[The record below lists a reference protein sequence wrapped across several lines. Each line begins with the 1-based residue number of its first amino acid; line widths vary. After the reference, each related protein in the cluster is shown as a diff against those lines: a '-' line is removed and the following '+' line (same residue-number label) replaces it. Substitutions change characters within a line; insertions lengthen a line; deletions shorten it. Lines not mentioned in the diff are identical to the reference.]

1 VWSNYHCHNHYCDG
15 KGAIEEYI
23 LSAIQKNVQSIG
35 FTSHSPLP
43 FENKWSMD
51 IEKLPSYINE
61 LQQLKE
67 KYQSQIEI
75 YTSLEID
82 FIDGVSG
89 INSELLKDLS
99 LDYTLCSVH
108 FLEKLS
114 NGNYCEIEGST
125 VSFLKG
131 LEEIWNN
138 DKNEMVKAYFGAF
151 KKMLDAAP
159 PTIIGHLDKI
169 KLHKYHSG
177 EFVIDTHSEFYK
189 KEAINCLEY
198 ISKTDSFLEINTRAM
213 YKKELVDPYPSIEL
227 LQIANEL
234 NIPLVLNS
242 DSHHPSEIDNCF
254 VSSAALLLDAG
265 ISKLK
270 TLRQHT
276 WIDAK
281 LTKQGLI
288 Y

>member
-1 VWSNYHCHNHYCDG
+1 VWSNYHCHSNYCDG

-23 LSAIQKNVQSIG
+23 LSAIQKNIQSIG
-35 FTSHSPLP
+35 FTSHCPLP

-51 IEKLPSYINE
+51 NEKLPSYINE
-61 LQQLKE
+61 LQHLKE

-89 INSELLKDLS
+89 VNSELLKDLP

-114 NGNYCEIEGST
+114 DGNYCEIEGST

-131 LEEIWNN
+131 LEEIWHN
-138 DKNEMVKAYFGAF
+138 DKYEMVIAYFEAF
-151 KKMLDAAP
+151 RRMLDSSAP
-159 PTIIGHLDKI
+159 NIIGHLDKI
-169 KLHKYHSG
+169 KLHKYYTG
-177 EFVIDTHSEFYK
+177 EFVIDTHSDFYK
-189 KEAINCLEY
+189 KEAIKCLEN
-198 ISKTDSFLEINTRAM
+198 IAKTDSFLEVNTRAM
-213 YKKELVDPYPSIEL
+213 YKKNLVDPYPSIEL

-254 VSSAALLLDAG
+254 VSTATLLLDAG

>member
-1 VWSNYHCHNHYCDG
+1 MWTNYHCHNNYCDG

-23 LSAIQKNVQSIG
+23 LSAIKKNIQSIG

-43 FENKWSMD
+43 FENKWSMKV
-51 IEKLPSYINE
+51 EKLPEYINE
-61 LQQLKE
+61 LKQLKE

-89 INSELLKDLS
+89 INSDLIKKYH

-114 NGNYCEIEGST
+114 NGKYCEIEGST
-125 VSFLKG
+125 VSFLNG
-131 LEEIWNN
+131 LEEIWHN
-138 DKNEMVKAYFGAF
+138 DKDAMLSSYFEAF
-151 KKMLDAAP
+151 KKMLDSSS

-169 KLHKYHSG
+169 KMHKYHNN
-177 EFVIDTHSEFYK
+177 EFVIDTTSQHYK
-189 KEAINCLEY
+189 NEAIKCLEL
-198 ISKTDSFLEINTRAM
+198 IAASKSYLEVNTRAM
-213 YKKELVDPYPSIEL
+213 YKKELEEPYPSISL
-227 LQIANEL
+227 IQIANEL

-242 DSHHPSEIDNCF
+242 DSHHPTEIDNCF
-254 VSSAALLLDAG
+254 ERTSELLMSAG
-265 ISKLK
+265 IKKLK
-270 TLRQHT
+270 TLYKGN

-281 LTKQGLI
+281 LTRQGLQF
-288 Y
+288 